1 MQSAPRTEVSPQN
14 WKKITPFLLALCGI
28 FYGASQLFRMFWFDE
43 VLTVNLILN
52 LPLEKIYFAYEIP
65 NNHILFT
72 LLEKIWFSAAGTL
85 LPQTYW
91 LFRLAVLLTGGA
103 ALFFLSRELLKKYSI
118 LPVCA
123 VCGAFAV
130 SSVWAM
136 YSTAVRGYM
145 LGFLLTVLSLITL
158 KRCMRTHHP
167 FRAGIL
173 YGICCLLSV
182 ATLPSNLA
190 ALAGVSLYF
199 FPEAFRK
206 KAWKHWSLSLFLPP
220 LALGIVYLPIL
231 GKFLGCIRLG
241 EGWFSR
247 TNAFYVMYSGAFF
260 PAAVLVIFAMTAG
273 LIMFL
278 CCREREVKIQ
288 LLCDLLILLLPAGAI
303 LFMKT
308 IPFPRVFFPL
318 TAVWLCIGV
327 RYMAYWKRIT
337 GKNRM
342 LLWLPLLLQGF
353 WSCFFF
359 QSRAE
364 RAGDFL
370 YGSGGRGDDYIAPY
384 YARSDFE
391 PGKVIRFIR
400 EQSRDGR
407 EVYFFATFD
416 ADAPSLLFAAQLQ
429 GLEEGILRADT
440 LNRPKTLRFDLL
452 NGEKYIIA
460 NGRDDL
466 HRTLAR
472 FAFKDALPVKKYG
485 LQKIYKVIP

>member
-1 MQSAPRTEVSPQN
+1 
-14 WKKITPFLLALCGI
+14 
-28 FYGASQLFRMFWFDE
+28 
-43 VLTVNLILN
+43 
-52 LPLEKIYFAYEIP
+52 
-65 NNHILFT
+65 
-72 LLEKIWFSAAGTL
+72 
-85 LPQTYW
+85 
-91 LFRLAVLLTGGA
+91 
-103 ALFFLSRELLKKYSI
+103 
-118 LPVCA
+118 
-123 VCGAFAV
+123 
-130 SSVWAM
+130 
-136 YSTAVRGYM
+136 
-145 LGFLLTVLSLITL
+145 
-158 KRCMRTHHP
+158 
-167 FRAGIL
+167 
-173 YGICCLLSV
+173 
-182 ATLPSNLA
+182 
-190 ALAGVSLYF
+190 
-199 FPEAFRK
+199 
-206 KAWKHWSLSLFLPP
+206 
-220 LALGIVYLPIL
+220 
-231 GKFLGCIRLG
+231 
-241 EGWFSR
+241 
-247 TNAFYVMYSGAFF
+247 
-260 PAAVLVIFAMTAG
+260 
-273 LIMFL
+273 
-278 CCREREVKIQ
+278 
-288 LLCDLLILLLPAGAI
+288 
-303 LFMKT
+303 
-308 IPFPRVFFPL
+308 
-318 TAVWLCIGV
+318 
-327 RYMAYWKRIT
+327 
-337 GKNRM
+337 M